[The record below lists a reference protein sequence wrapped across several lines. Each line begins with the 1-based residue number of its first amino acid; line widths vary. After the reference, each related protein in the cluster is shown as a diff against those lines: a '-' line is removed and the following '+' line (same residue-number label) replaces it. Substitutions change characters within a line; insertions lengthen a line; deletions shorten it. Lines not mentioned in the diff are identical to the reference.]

1 MIGLNRELVTP
12 EGVDLRLALGDAGE
26 RAAAFFLDLLIML
39 GALIALTLGVIAL
52 GAAFGFAGNW
62 VNAMGLIW
70 ILGFFVLRN
79 FYFTAFELTPRA
91 ATPGKR
97 AVGLRVA
104 SRDGAALTAGA
115 IFARNAMRELEF
127 FLPLTYLFS
136 NARGIDAWISLAG
149 LAWCAV
155 FAFFPLFNRDRLRIG
170 DLVAGTWVVKTPRR
184 ALDAELGRR
193 GTLREQLAPEPV
205 RATFSDAA
213 LDAYGIKELNILEGV
228 LRRKDYS
235 TMGAVAQRIRAKIG
249 FDTPKSDEDFLQA
262 YYVALR
268 GRLEARLLFGKRRK
282 DKYEKI

>member
-1 MIGLNRELVTP
+1 
-12 EGVDLRLALGDAGE
+12 
-26 RAAAFFLDLLIML
+26 
-39 GALIALTLGVIAL
+39 
-52 GAAFGFAGNW
+52 
-62 VNAMGLIW
+62 
-70 ILGFFVLRN
+70 
-79 FYFTAFELTPRA
+79 
-91 ATPGKR
+91 
-97 AVGLRVA
+97 VGLRVA

-136 NARGIDAWISLAG
+136 NGRGVDAWISLAG
-149 LAWCAV
+149 LAWCGV

-170 DLVAGTWVVKTPRR
+170 DLVAGTWVVKTPKR
-184 ALDAELGRR
+184 ALDAELGQR

-205 RATFSDAA
+205 RAVFSDAA

-249 FDTPKSDEDFLQA
+249 FTTPMSDEDFLQA

-268 GRLEARLLFGKRRK
+268 GRLETRLLFGKRRK
-282 DKYEKI
+282 DKYEKV